1 MGNDQALIELI
12 DKLDPAQVANV
23 ITLVEALLAESRAE
37 LERIT
42 LASTNADAAYSDAE
56 NAHNTAGM
64 NKINGE
70 AAAKLDL
77 DNGIA
82 DLQATHDAI
91 VTALQGDPDN
101 ALSVKESAL
110 LAKQE
115 ANSVLNQEQNRL
127 NHEISGL
134 THVIELLRGI
144 TTDQLPTSSPT
155 SDQLPTSCR
164 DVNGGSGVYNIDT
177 DGSDGPKDPVEVY
190 CEMSIDGGG
199 WTVIGYLRNSAQW
212 DYGIYDD
219 NGVVGDVD
227 GGFSTGSTMR
237 NNVNLDGVLYNQKL
251 IVYLNLIE
259 SGYNLGTQWMV
270 NSRNDAVPFS
280 SIDTAHGWS
289 YYDSY
294 GISTADAG
302 DVCSHGC
309 TSYRGFGMFMYSNWH
324 GTQGGDYGCRD
335 GNNICWQGR
344 SMSCNV
350 GSERCALLTGPGEG
364 VIYAV
369 RNNL

>member
-237 NNVNLDGVLYNQKL
+237 NNVNLSGILYNQKL
-251 IVYLNLIE
+251 IVYLHLVEN
-259 SGYNLGTQWMV
+259 GVDLGTQWMV
-270 NSRNDAVPFS
+270 NSRNNALPFS
-280 SIDTAHGWS
+280 KITEAGGWS
-289 YYDSY
+289 YSDSLGY
-294 GISTADAG
+294 SYTSAG
-302 DVCSHGC
+302 NVCTHGC
-309 TSYRGFGMFMYSNWH
+309 ITYRGFGMFRSH
-324 GTQGGDYGCRD
+324 PFAGTQSEDKGCRD
-335 GNNICWQGR
+335 GNNICWQQR
-344 SMSCNV
+344 SLGCNV
-350 GSERCALLTGPGEG
+350 GSARCSLLTGPGEG

-369 RNNL
+369 RNTL